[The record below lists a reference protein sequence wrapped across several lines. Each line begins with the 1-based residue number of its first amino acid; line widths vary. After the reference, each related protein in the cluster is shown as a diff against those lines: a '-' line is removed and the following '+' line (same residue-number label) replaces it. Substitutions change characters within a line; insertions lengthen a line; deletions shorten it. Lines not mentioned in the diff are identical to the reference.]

1 MKTSVTDCM
10 CLMCIKSVNVYAY
23 VCQDLL
29 LVSSIFFFFALLFIS
44 PFDSFLHRSFL
55 QDFQFSIF
63 IKIEQIHFKSQIIN
77 YYTKILFYIIIIN
90 FIIKQNKFDK
100 VISLFYFRLLRRI
113 IRILRL

>member
-10 CLMCIKSVNVYAY
+10 CLMYIKSVNVYAY

-29 LVSSIFFFFALLFIS
+29 LVSSIFFFFFALLFIS

-63 IKIEQIHFKSQIIN
+63 LKIEQIHFIKSQIIN

-90 FIIKQNKFDK
+90 FIIIKQNKFDK
-100 VISLFYFRLLRRI
+100 VISLFYFRL
-113 IRILRL
+113 